1 MGKTA
6 AERRALLMSAC
17 PSMAIIHVGEK
28 TTVISDVNRGDA
40 IKPKVDCD
48 RQRE

>member
-17 PSMAIIHVGEK
+17 PSIAIIHVGEK
-28 TTVISDVNRGDA
+28 TTVISDVDRGDA
-40 IKPKVDCD
+40 VKPKADFD
-48 RQRE
+48 RQGK